1 MSETATNIMEG
12 MMTKFNE
19 ITRNAFGFAKPQVK
33 EFVSEKPHRVADKD
47 SLRFSQAWFDQ
58 WDDERSRNALVA
70 NIARDDAGYWR
81 AIGFSH
87 HPVQA
92 GFRHLPGAI
101 NAVPPAQ
108 QNAFLNSPATMRT
121 FKPRFNW
128 DEFN

>member
-1 MSETATNIMEG
+1 MSSAQAIIEG
-12 MMTKFNE
+12 MMKSFND
-19 ITRNAFGFAKPQVK
+19 ALGLSKPQVQ
-33 EFVSEKPHRVADKD
+33 EFVSTKPHAVADKD

-58 WDDERSRNALVA
+58 WDDERSRNQLVA

-101 NAVPPAQ
+101 NEVPLAER
-108 QNAFLNSPATMRT
+108 NAFLNSPATMRT